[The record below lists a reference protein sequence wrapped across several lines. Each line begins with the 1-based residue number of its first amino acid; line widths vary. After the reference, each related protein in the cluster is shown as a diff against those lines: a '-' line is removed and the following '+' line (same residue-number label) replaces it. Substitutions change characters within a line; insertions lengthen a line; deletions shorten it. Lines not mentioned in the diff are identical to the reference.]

1 MINNQKLNAWL
12 NAIRL
17 RTLPLA
23 LASIG
28 MGSFMAAGDQQFDW
42 LVFVLSAVTTVFL
55 QILSNLAN
63 DYGDSVHGA
72 DNIERKGPK
81 RAVQMGLIK
90 PREMR
95 FGIILTTLLA
105 FTCGIVLLI
114 YVFSK
119 MSSYLV
125 IFLFIGIGAIFA
137 AMGYTMGKRP
147 YGYAGLGDLFVMI
160 FFGFVGVLGTYFLHT
175 RQLSLIHVLP
185 ALSSGFFATA
195 VLNVNN
201 IRDIESDESAGKKS
215 IPVRIGREKAINYH
229 IFLLSGGFIAAII
242 YMIFHYENMYQ
253 FLFLF
258 TFPFFLKNI
267 TEIKIKTQ
275 PDQLDPSL
283 KKLALSILLFTIVF
297 GIGLII

>member
-1 MINNQKLNAWL
+1 MSINQKLKAWL
-12 NAIRL
+12 DAIRL

-28 MGSFMAAGDQQFDW
+28 MGSFMAAGDKQFDW
-42 LVFVLSAVTTVFL
+42 FVFVLCAVTTVLL

-63 DYGDSVHGA
+63 DYGDSIHGA
-72 DNIERKGPK
+72 DNIDRKGPK
-81 RAVQMGLIK
+81 RSVQMGLIK
-90 PREMR
+90 PQEMR
-95 FGIILTTLLA
+95 IGIILTSLLA
-105 FTCGIVLLI
+105 LTTGILLLL

-119 MSSYLV
+119 ISSMLV

-137 AMGYTMGKRP
+137 AMGYTMGRRP
-147 YGYAGLGDLFVMI
+147 YGYTGLGDLFVMI

-175 RQLSLIHVLP
+175 GQLAMIHILP

-201 IRDIESDESAGKKS
+201 IRDIESDETAGKKS
-215 IPVRIGREKAINYH
+215 IPVRIGREKAVNYH
-229 IFLLSGGFIAAII
+229 IFLLSGGFLSAIL
-242 YMIFHYENMYQ
+242 YMIFNYNNMYQ
-253 FLFLF
+253 FLFLL
-258 TFPFFLKNI
+258 TFPFFINNI
-267 TEIKIKTQ
+267 SDIKIKTQ

-297 GIGLII
+297 GIGLLI